1 MRIKSFYLKTVFIC
15 LLLIL
20 FPLSGC
26 GPSYN
31 TRVLDTPETVGL
43 KGHEKPYIVNGERYD
58 PLRDHSGFEQEGIA
72 SWYGKDFHGKKT
84 SNGEIYNMHAMTA
97 AHKTLPLGVY
107 VEVANK
113 NNGRRAVVRVND
125 RGPFVAGRIIDLS
138 YAAAKDLG
146 VVGPGTAPVR
156 IAALGYRATDRASD
170 KVFTAPKSW
179 DVGSYTV
186 QLGAF
191 ADSSNAYRF
200 ADKMRK
206 KTGFATV
213 TKGWV
218 KGRMFHRVWAGK
230 FTSLEQAELA
240 KIEFAAEGLGNGF
253 VVALE

>member
-1 MRIKSFYLKTVFIC
+1 MRKIHIESLFIC
-15 LLLIL
+15 VSLIL
-20 FPLSGC
+20 FLLSGC

-43 KGHEKPYIVNGERYD
+43 KGHEKPYIVNGKRYD

-84 SNGEIYNMHAMTA
+84 SNGEIYDMHGMTA
-97 AHKTLPLGVY
+97 AHKTLPLGVF
-107 VEVANK
+107 VEVFNK
-113 NNGRRAVVRVND
+113 NNGRKAVVRVND

-138 YAAAKDLG
+138 YAAASQLG

-156 IAALGYRATDRASD
+156 IAALGYRATDRPGD

-191 ADSSNAYRF
+191 GDSGNAYRF
-200 ADKMRK
+200 AEKMRK
-206 KTGFATV
+206 QTGYATV

-230 FTSLEQAELA
+230 FTSLEQAEQA
-240 KIEFAAEGLGNGF
+240 KNKFAAEGLGNGF